1 MRLKKNQSGF
11 SLVEVLSSMTVFAIA
26 AAGLATTTVS
36 TTKSNGTSRTTTV
49 ASFLIHDKVEELRS
63 MDPATNP
70 ADFVD
75 GTHSDANNPL
85 TALGEANGTY
95 VRTWQVI
102 PNTPAI
108 GLAEVV
114 VTVSWNTPDGPRS
127 LQASTFIC
135 RTITCA

>member
-70 ADFVD
+70 ADFAV
-75 GTHSDANNPL
+75 GTHNDANNPM

-95 VRTWQVI
+95 TRTWQVI